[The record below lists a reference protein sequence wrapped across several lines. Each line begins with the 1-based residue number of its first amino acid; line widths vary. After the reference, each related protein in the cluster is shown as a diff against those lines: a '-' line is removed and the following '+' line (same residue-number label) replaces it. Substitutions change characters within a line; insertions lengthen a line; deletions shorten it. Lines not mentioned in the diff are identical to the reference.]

1 MATSDRCRRQ
11 RGFTLLELMLAV
23 AIFALL
29 AVGSAQ
35 LVERMLRADA
45 ARQVQADELRALG
58 RALSLI
64 QRDAVHGVFVG
75 ELLHAAFA
83 VSLDGTRVQWLV
95 GAQQATGTL
104 GASDLRVV
112 EYWLEDGTLWRR
124 RRSLEHGEG
133 RAQRLL
139 EGVQALSWR
148 LHTQDQGWLPQWP
161 GAERPK
167 LAPDALE
174 IRLSTARYQQVLRVL
189 PMAGASR

>member
-1 MATSDRCRRQ
+1 MASSERCRRQ
-11 RGFTLLELMLAV
+11 RGFTLLELLLAV

-64 QRDAVHGVFVG
+64 QRDAVQGVFVG
-75 ELLHAAFA
+75 ELQHAAFA
-83 VSLDGTRVQWLV
+83 VSLDGSRIQWLV

-104 GASDLRVV
+104 GASDLRLV

-133 RAQRLL
+133 REQRLL
-139 EGVQALSWR
+139 EGVQELRWQ
-148 LHTQDQGWLPQWP
+148 LHTQDQGWLQHWP
-161 GAERPK
+161 GAEKPK
-167 LAPDALE
+167 LAPDALQVS
-174 IRLSTARYQQVLRVL
+174 LSTTRYRQVVRVL

>member
-1 MATSDRCRRQ
+1 MAPSERCRRQ

-23 AIFALL
+23 AIFAML

-35 LVERMLRADA
+35 LVERMVRADA
-45 ARQVQADELRALG
+45 ARQMQADELRALG

-64 QRDAVHGVFVG
+64 QRDAVQGVFVG

-95 GAQQATGTL
+95 GAQQATGML

-112 EYWLEDGTLWRR
+112 EYWLEGGTLWRR

-133 RAQRLL
+133 REQRLL

-148 LHTQDQGWLPQWP
+148 LHTQDQGWLSQWP
-161 GAERPK
+161 GAKRPK
-167 LAPDALE
+167 SAPDALE
-174 IRLSTARYQQVLRVL
+174 VRLSTARYQQVLRVL